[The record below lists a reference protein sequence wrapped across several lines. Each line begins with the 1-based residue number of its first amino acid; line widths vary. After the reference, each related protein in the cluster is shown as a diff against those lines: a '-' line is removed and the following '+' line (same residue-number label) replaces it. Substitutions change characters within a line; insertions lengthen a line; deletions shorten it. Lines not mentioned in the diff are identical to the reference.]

1 MMNYTTIAEIYDANR
16 NIREAFAEFA
26 EGISET
32 EANAVIEG
40 ESWTLAALVEHV
52 SIVESGISRI
62 AAKLVS
68 AAKEAGVESDGSF
81 QMSDTLAAKF
91 RELAGS
97 KFEAPERVKPTGGI
111 AITESL
117 GNLEASTA
125 RFAEMKADLESY
137 DVSAFKFP
145 HPYFGDMTPAE
156 WLLVLGGH
164 EARHMAQGKRMLE
177 KLRHSA

>member
-1 MMNYTTIAEIYDANR
+1 MRYTTIAEIYDANR
-16 NIREAFAEFA
+16 NVREAFAEFA
-26 EGISET
+26 EGISES
-32 EANAVIEG
+32 EANAAIDG

-62 AAKLVS
+62 AAKLVA
-68 AAKEAGVESDGSF
+68 AAKEAGETSDGSF
-81 QMSDTLAAKF
+81 QMSEAFAAKMQD
-91 RELAGS
+91 LAGA

-125 RFAEMKADLESY
+125 KFAELRNDLESY
-137 DVSAFKFP
+137 DLSAFKFP
-145 HPYFGDMTPAE
+145 HPYFGDLTPAE

-164 EARHMAQGKRMLE
+164 EARHMKQGQLMLE
-177 KLRHSA
+177 KLRS